1 MASFNQA
8 TYYLLMNSKKFRLL
22 GVLALALGIGMM
34 TAGSA
39 RAATVTTGYLTCQ
52 EAGGW
57 GYIIG
62 GSYKL
67 HCTYSTK
74 DGSRTEYYTGKI
86 SDFGADIGY
95 LKSAIIL
102 WAVAAGTKDL
112 KPGAL
117 AGSYGGVQ
125 GSVSLG
131 MGGGVNVLVGGFDK
145 SITLQPLS
153 VEGQKGLNVAAGVGA
168 MTLNY
173 EGEKIPR

>member
-1 MASFNQA
+1 
-8 TYYLLMNSKKFRLL
+8 MNSRKQRVFAA
-22 GVLALALGIGMM
+22 LALALGIGML

-39 RAATVTTGYLTCQ
+39 QATTVTTGYLSCYQ
-52 EAGGW
+52 AGGW

-67 HCTYSTK
+67 RCTYSTK
-74 DGSRTEYYTGKI
+74 DGHRTEYYSGKI

-95 LKSAIIL
+95 LKSAVVL
-102 WAVAAGTKDL
+102 WAVASGTKDL

-131 MGGGVNVLVGGFDK
+131 MGGGVNVLVGGFEK
-145 SITLQPLS
+145 SITLQPIS
-153 VEGQKGLNVAAGVGA
+153 VEGQKGLNVAAGVGT
-168 MTLNY
+168 MTLDY
-173 EGEKIPR
+173 GGMKEPR

>member
-1 MASFNQA
+1 MK
-8 TYYLLMNSKKFRLL
+8 SKNLRIL
-22 GVLALALGIGMM
+22 GVFALAIGIGMM
-34 TAGSA
+34 TAGPA

-52 EAGGW
+52 EAAGW

-74 DGSRTEYYTGKI
+74 DGRRTEYYSGKI

-95 LKSAIIL
+95 LKSAVVL
-102 WAVAAGTKDL
+102 WAVASGAKDL

-125 GSVSLG
+125 GSLALG
-131 MGGGVNVLVGGFDK
+131 MGGGLNVLVGGF
-145 SITLQPLS
+145 
-153 VEGQKGLNVAAGVGA
+153 
-168 MTLNY
+168 
-173 EGEKIPR
+173 EK